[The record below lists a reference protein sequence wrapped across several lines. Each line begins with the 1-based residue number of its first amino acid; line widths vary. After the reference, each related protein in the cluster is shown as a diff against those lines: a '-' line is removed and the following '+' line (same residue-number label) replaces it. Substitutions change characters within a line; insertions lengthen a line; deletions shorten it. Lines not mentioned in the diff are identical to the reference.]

1 MKINFINQA
10 IQINKPK
17 NKSITTTNNSFST
30 INFCANKIKK
40 DTFVSSISNN
50 PSHISRSEIRELYNK
65 IFEQQKDV
73 LSRNYGG
80 IEIIKPKITFCDK
93 GIVTEYSYTTN
104 QIKIPKFFTYS
115 DFVIGSKPNIVWK
128 GTEDGFDVFF
138 SYMVCQD
145 KDETQMT
152 LKENPNTRIA
162 TKEEKM
168 AIIASCLFHE
178 LEHSAQIQCS
188 LCSNG
193 AVDKFNKMI
202 QEDSALSDED
212 MELEEVKSQLRE
224 FYPFIY
230 SYRPKTKIDEN
241 SRLKALEESEISFEE
256 FSQDFLVPTAT
267 KSDVQ
272 SYYSNTNEILA
283 LKSEVNFWENEAR
296 KMFPNLSE
304 EFINNQEMSPDYNS
318 LNGLLHRKTTCKKNN
333 S

>member
-30 INFCANKIKK
+30 INFCANKLKK

-73 LSRNYGG
+73 LSQNYGG
-80 IEIIKPKITFCDK
+80 IEIIKPKIKFSDEDFRTGYDFT
-93 GIVTEYSYTTN
+93 INEI
-104 QIKIPKFFTYS
+104 QIPTSFTDG
-115 DFVIGSKPNIVWK
+115 DFVVSSNSKKLWK
-128 GTEDGFDVFF
+128 GSEDDFEIFF
-138 SYMVCQD
+138 SYVACQN

-152 LKENPNTRIA
+152 LEESPNARIA

-188 LCSNG
+188 LCSDG
-193 AVDKFNKMI
+193 TVDKFNKMI
-202 QEDSALSDED
+202 QKDSALSDED
-212 MELEEVKSQLRE
+212 MELEEVKSQLLE

-241 SRLKALEESEISFEE
+241 SRLRALEESEISFEE
-256 FSQDFLVPTAT
+256 FRQDFLIPTCSSGDM
-267 KSDVQ
+267 K

-283 LKSEVNFWENEAR
+283 LKSEVEFWENKA
-296 KMFPNLSE
+296 KKLFPNLSE
-304 EFINNQEMSPDYNS
+304 DFINNQKMSPEYNS
-318 LNGLLHRKTTCKKNN
+318 LNGLLYRKTHKN
-333 S
+333 